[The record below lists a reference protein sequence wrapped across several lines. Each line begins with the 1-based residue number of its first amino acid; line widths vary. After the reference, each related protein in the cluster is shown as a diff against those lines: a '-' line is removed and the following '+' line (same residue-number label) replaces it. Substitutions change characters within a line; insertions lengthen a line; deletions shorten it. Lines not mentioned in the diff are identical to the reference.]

1 MTVAAIHQLHRPSRR
16 HLSVASRGRAPE
28 KHVTVAV
35 RGEVDACNAKDFAI
49 AVCEAVVG
57 AERVTLDLSQLE
69 FIAFDGV
76 AALHAVNAHLSRADV
91 PWCVLPGAA
100 VSRVLDLCDPEQ
112 VIPLAQ
118 PNHRSR
124 RNRPSLRLVEPA

>member
-1 MTVAAIHQLHRPSRR
+1 MTVAAIHQLHRQSTRQ
-16 HLSVASRGRAPE
+16 LSVASHAKATE

-49 AVCEAVVG
+49 AVCEAVID
-57 AERVTLDLSQLE
+57 AERVTLDLSHLE

-76 AALHAVNAHLSRADV
+76 AALHAINAHLTRAGV
-91 PWCVLPGAA
+91 PWQVLPGAA
-100 VSRVLDLCDPEQ
+100 VTRVLGLCDPER

-118 PNHRSR
+118 PRDRSR
-124 RNRPSLRLVEPA
+124 HPRPSLRLVEPA